1 MNELY
6 FPHRSYRFAAIVE
19 LLGAGIAPSSQH
31 VRLLY
36 GDGYIEAHTWLL
48 DPATALPPI
57 PTAHVVVIETP
68 EAEPRYV
75 LAACQFDAT
84 IAPGDYLAD
93 RLCPIPG
100 VVTQTKALIES
111 IQFEPL
117 RVMVFDALTRPG
129 AARGYWTAPASLH
142 DHHNYDGGLAHHS
155 LEVATMVASSNG
167 LLDED
172 RDAGIALAL
181 LHDYGKIWCYREG
194 EYTPAQKR
202 GHKRIGL
209 DMLEPPLASLRRV
222 CPDTAAKMEELLGGP
237 SQRND
242 RRYPLAVGRIV
253 NAFDQMS
260 CEKVRRQ
267 IRIDAQCDF

>member
-1 MNELY
+1 MDTLH
-6 FPHRSYRFAAIVE
+6 FPHKTYRFTAIVE
-19 LLGAGIAPSSQH
+19 RLGAGTAPGSEH

-48 DPATALPPI
+48 DSVAPLPPI
-57 PTAHVVVIETP
+57 PTAHVSVIETP
-68 EAEPRYV
+68 DAEPGYV
-75 LAACQFDAT
+75 LAACQFDSSV
-84 IAPGDYLAD
+84 APGPYLAD
-93 RLCPIPG
+93 TLCPIPG
-100 VVTQTKALIES
+100 VVEQTKALIES

-117 RVMVFDALTRPG
+117 RTMVFDALTQCG

-155 LEVATMVASSNG
+155 LEVATMVATSTG
-167 LLDED
+167 LPDED

-181 LHDYGKIWCYREG
+181 LHDYGKIWCYYDG
-194 EYTPAQKR
+194 AYTQAHRR
-202 GHKRIGL
+202 GHKRVGL
-209 DMLEPPLASLRRV
+209 DMLAAPLASLRRV

-237 SQRND
+237 SQRSD

-260 CEKVRRQ
+260 CEKVRRRNHINVQ
-267 IRIDAQCDF
+267 DAF